1 MTSSKLFIAPLLVLA
16 AFSSPSP
23 NPALRAYEAVE
34 PHMGT
39 LFRIKLYAPDDASAQ
54 KAFHAAFERIDQLD
68 RTLSDYEPQ
77 SELSRIA
84 QEAVGR
90 PVQVSN
96 DLFQVAQASQHLSM
110 ETDGAFDLTIGP
122 LTHLWRQSR
131 RDHALPKPEAVRYA
145 LSHCGYRKLHLD
157 ATARTLQFDVPQM
170 MLDAGGIAKG
180 YAADE
185 AIAVLAQL
193 GLHSALVAA
202 SGDLAFGDAPPG
214 QPGWKIG
221 IDSFDRAD
229 KPFTR
234 ILMLSN
240 EAISTSGNSEQN
252 LKVDGKTYSHI
263 IDPKTGMGLID
274 DLTVTTIARRGV
286 TADAAAT
293 AISVLGCEKGLAYAA
308 RQPDLAVFIL
318 RRDQGHVES
327 LESGWF
333 KDIRLRKSVG
343 ETNETER

>member
-1 MTSSKLFIAPLLVLA
+1 
-16 AFSSPSP
+16 
-23 NPALRAYEAVE
+23 
-34 PHMGT
+34 
-39 LFRIKLYAPDDASAQ
+39 
-54 KAFHAAFERIDQLD
+54 
-68 RTLSDYEPQ
+68 
-77 SELSRIA
+77 
-84 QEAVGR
+84 
-90 PVQVSN
+90 
-96 DLFQVAQASQHLSM
+96 
-110 ETDGAFDLTIGP
+110 
-122 LTHLWRQSR
+122 
-131 RDHALPKPEAVRYA
+131 
-145 LSHCGYRKLHLD
+145 LD
-157 ATARTLQFDVPQM
+157 ATAQTLQFDVPQM